1 MSGLR
6 IVLQRLVR
14 RWRDPFLI
22 DRDWNDF
29 KEMNDEQLRA
39 EYGRLLT
46 GRPRSD
52 RFRRMCQFI
61 SARWVYASNAPHQA
75 RSGSGVAL
83 NAVVGQEVNQ

>member
-61 SARWVYASNAPHQA
+61 SARWVYAPNTKAEGL
-75 RSGSGVAL
+75 R
-83 NAVVGQEVNQ
+83 